1 MQRFTTEGLRHHN
14 RALVL
19 RRLREVGEITHG
31 DLAGATGLAA
41 GTVSVILN
49 ELVDERIVER
59 RQAERASGRGRP
71 KIKFAVIGETTH
83 AVIARISSSA
93 IEFSLINFVGALK
106 DRFPCNG
113 ISRTKPSCPS
123 SG

>member
-14 RALVL
+14 RAGTPATA
-19 RRLREVGEITHG
+19 RGGRNPHG

-71 KIKFAVIGETTH
+71 KIKFTVIGETTR
-83 AVIARISSSA
+83 VIARISSSA
-93 IEFSLINFVGALK
+93 IEFS
-106 DRFPCNG
+106 
-113 ISRTKPSCPS
+113 
-123 SG
+123 

>member
-49 ELVDERIVER
+49 ELNRSMGVDDAYPFVLSDVVIDKLTFVQR
-59 RQAERASGRGRP
+59 RVSSMQPAA
-71 KIKFAVIGETTH
+71 AV
-83 AVIARISSSA
+83 SA
-93 IEFSLINFVGALK
+93 
-106 DRFPCNG
+106 DR
-113 ISRTKPSCPS
+113 
-123 SG
+123 